1 MKAAVISVSRAG
13 IRQAEKLAGLFEGA
27 DIYVPP
33 RLLSEPGR
41 AAGEVAEPD
50 AEPGDA
56 FKKGCEEDCHQGPA
70 QSGLT
75 TASQEGNYHGKK
87 PLPGENRGEDKFR
100 RARGVALRPL
110 ERGLYS
116 GVAEIFRSYP
126 ALIFISAAAVA
137 VRAIAPCLEGKD
149 RDPAVVVVDE
159 GGRFAISLLSG
170 HLGGGNELTEK
181 IAALLGAQAVITT
194 ATDARGL
201 PAFDD
206 LARKWGWAI
215 ENLSDLKHISAAL
228 LEGREV
234 ILYSRQAP
242 GDAVQGE
249 RSPVGSLEEILAGE
263 PAGNIWITEKPEE
276 LSRAR
281 HGAVIIDNR
290 LEKWPVPGGVPRIIL
305 RPKNVAVGVGCRKGV
320 PAEEIIR
327 AVEHAFREAGLS
339 LESLNCLA
347 SGEFKAAEEGL
358 IEAARSLG
366 VPLKIF
372 RQKEIAAALKEEAL
386 EGTRR
391 SSFVEEQVGV
401 GAVAEP
407 CAVLASGRRQTALP
421 SKRGNGIIVALAEGP
436 VFAAG
441 NT

>member
-1 MKAAVISVSRAG
+1 MKAAVIAVSRAG
-13 IRQAEKLAGLFEGA
+13 IRQAEKLAGLFEAA

-33 RLLSEPGR
+33 RL
-41 AAGEVAEPD
+41 VQD
-50 AEPGDA
+50 A
-56 FKKGCEEDCHQGPA
+56 
-70 QSGLT
+70 
-75 TASQEGNYHGKK
+75 
-87 PLPGENRGEDKFR
+87 
-100 RARGVALRPL
+100 ALRPL
-110 ERGLYS
+110 EKGFYP

-126 ALIFISAAAVA
+126 ALIFISASAVA

-194 ATDARGL
+194 ATDTRGL

-206 LARKWGWAI
+206 LARQWGWAI
-215 ENLSDLKHISAAL
+215 ENLPDLKHISAAL
-228 LEGREV
+228 LEGREI

-242 GDAVQGE
+242 GDAGQGE
-249 RSPVGSLEEILAGE
+249 GVPVGSLENILAGK

-290 LEKWPVPGGVPRIIL
+290 LEKWPVPEGVPRIIL
-305 RPKNVAVGVGCRKGV
+305 RPKNVAAGVGCRKGV

-327 AVEHAFREAGLS
+327 AVEQAFREAGLS
-339 LESLNCLA
+339 LESLGCLA
-347 SGEFKAAEEGL
+347 SGEFKAGEEGL

-372 RQKEIAAALKEEAL
+372 GREEIAAALEEEAL

-391 SSFVEEQVGV
+391 SGFVEEQVGV

-407 CAVLASGRRQTALP
+407 CAVLASGRGRTVLP
-421 SKRGNGIIVALAEGP
+421 SRRGNGITVSLTEGP
-436 VFAAG
+436 VFNAG